1 MDSDEKKD
9 VLDFK
14 KRVRVAINKVACEKN
29 LTNKSLATLL
39 FTTPTTISNYRTMK
53 NIAKAPFI
61 VRFCEIFDCNK
72 DWLFSGNG
80 RPFYDSGSDY
90 NELLRRYEH
99 PRHQDP
105 LDVLKKD
112 VASDFSGLT
121 GLYKKHGDAPVGG
134 SGDFPPAPDADGSEP
149 APPHREEAPASAEAR
164 SAPIEFRISDALAMT
179 ARVLESRTSYA
190 TALYLNIVHFD
201 RAVSSES
208 IVSKCEEDLRAQGEL
223 LAKMQA
229 RLDDLE
235 SQNKTLTQEIRELK
249 GACGDCPPIAL
260 GSEHAARTGT
270 DE

>member
-1 MDSDEKKD
+1 MKKD
-9 VLDFK
+9 LPNASWAFIDGLSIDRDK
-14 KRVRVAINKVACEKN
+14 MIDRSMWAINYVICKNSLSNEK
-29 LTNKSLATLL
+29 LAKELGMSTASIDGYRRGLRLPKIEFLL
-39 FTTPTTISNYRTMK
+39 FLQEKYQLNTEWYLYGRGE
-53 NIAKAPFI
+53 PFPDI
-61 VRFCEIFDCNK
+61 RSKYPDICGPD
-72 DWLFSGNG
+72 L
-80 RPFYDSGSDY
+80 
-90 NELLRRYEH
+90 
-99 PRHQDP
+99 
-105 LDVLKKD
+105 
-112 VASDFSGLT
+112 
-121 GLYKKHGDAPVGG
+121 PVQIK
-134 SGDFPPAPDADGSEP
+134 SADGGVG
-149 APPHREEAPASAEAR
+149 EEAPASAEAR
-164 SAPIEFRISDALAMT
+164 SAQIEFRISDALAMT

-249 GACGDCPPIAL
+249 GASGDCPPIAL

>member
-1 MDSDEKKD
+1 MAAKEIGMGLSSLQQYEGGFFPGPKN
-9 VLDFK
+9 
-14 KRVRVAINKVACEKN
+14 INKLSQYYGCDKG
-29 LTNKSLATLL
+29 
-39 FTTPTTISNYRTMK
+39 
-53 NIAKAPFI
+53 
-61 VRFCEIFDCNK
+61 
-72 DWLFSGNG
+72 WL
-80 RPFYDSGSDY
+80 
-90 NELLRRYEH
+90 
-99 PRHQDP
+99 
-105 LDVLKKD
+105 
-112 VASDFSGLT
+112 LT
-121 GLYKKHGDAPVGG
+121 GQGKPFPGEAAPR
-134 SGDFPPAPDADGSEP
+134 PNTDGSE
-149 APPHREEAPASAEAR
+149 ADAPHREEAPASAEAR
-164 SAPIEFRISDALAMT
+164 SAQIEFRISDALAMT